1 MRTTAA
7 QDIRSHVTTN
17 ARHWSGQS
25 NGDIHREGVSLFQ
38 MTGEK
43 GFLKADAFYTTT
55 FTALNGSGVTGEA
68 IVAYD
73 IQTRT
78 VTVAISASGLE
89 ANQPHIQ
96 HIHGFPDGTNATT
109 PTLAQDDDGDGYV
122 ELAEGLDT
130 YGPILLNLSTNHDN
144 GVGTDNGHDHG
155 DFAGFPTAPDGDIWF
170 VEQYQLAADDPL
182 TMGSFDLREIVIHGI
197 TVPEGAGAG
206 TPGEVDG
213 SAGYKAVLPV
223 ASGELV
229 EVTSFA
235 VFRDFIDTTDFNYD
249 AAAAGNGIHGNGMGG
264 DWLFG

>member
-1 MRTTAA
+1 MRT
-7 QDIRSHVTTN
+7 QQHSSGISN
-17 ARHWSGQS
+17 AKHGPSQS
-25 NGDIHREGVSLFQ
+25 NGDIHKEGVSLFQ

-68 IVAYD
+68 IVGYD

-89 ANQPHIQ
+89 PNQPHIQ
-96 HIHGFPDGTNATT
+96 HIHGFPNGSNATT

-130 YGPILLNLSTNHDN
+130 YGPILLNLSTNHAN
-144 GVGTDNGHDHG
+144 GAGTDNGHDHG
-155 DFAGFPTAPDGDIWF
+155 DFTGFPTAPDGDIWF
-170 VEQYQLAADDPL
+170 IEQYQLAAGDPL
-182 TMGSFDLREIVIHGI
+182 TMASFDLREIVIHGI

-213 SAGYKAVLPV
+213 SGGYEAVLPV
-223 ASGELV
+223 ASGELS

-235 VFRDFIDTTDFNYD
+235 QFRNFIDDTDFNYD
-249 AAAAGNGIHGNGMGG
+249 AAAAGSGINGHGMGG
-264 DWLFG
+264 DWFFG